1 MAMLNNQMVSH
12 GLSPDFFYRFR
23 RALAAPGA
31 KGPKPPWAVLQRR
44 HGRSRRRRG
53 FGVFSV
59 DFSNEDG
66 PMTWEFI
73 LDRFIDLYHRIY
85 MDLNGFGT

>member
-31 KGPKPPWAVLQRR
+31 KGPKPPWAVLRRHR
-44 HGRSRRRRG
+44 HGRSPRRRG
-53 FGVFSV
+53 RGEAVKRRLQQRRWPDDLGIYFGS
-59 DFSNEDG
+59 
-66 PMTWEFI
+66 I
-73 LDRFIDLYHRIY
+73 YRFIS
-85 MDLNGFGT
+85 